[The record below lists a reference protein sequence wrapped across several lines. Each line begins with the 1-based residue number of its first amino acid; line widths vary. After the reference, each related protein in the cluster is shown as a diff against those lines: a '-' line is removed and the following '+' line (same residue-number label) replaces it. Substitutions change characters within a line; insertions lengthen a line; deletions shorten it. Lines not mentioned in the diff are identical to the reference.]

1 MTLRLVTGIISALLR
16 AVVYPVSG
24 RQVLP
29 ERLWD
34 PHYRLAV
41 GNVQLREQ
49 LGFVHRITLHE
60 KIIAFLVQ
68 AGRATVASI
77 AAKESQR
84 QSRPLTSCNMLLF
97 VADPLH
103 PSPTQT
109 WPSRRVRWQA
119 QHLCA
124 CQNEVLPQVGP

>member
-1 MTLRLVTGIISALLR
+1 MPACQGSELPSRDARVLPDLAQPVTEKLPGLLNLVCHGQTGLCRACGAGLVIASMTLRLVTGIISALLR

-29 ERLWD
+29 ERLRD
-34 PHYRLAV
+34 SHYRLAV

-68 AGRATVASI
+68 A
-77 AAKESQR
+77 
-84 QSRPLTSCNMLLF
+84 
-97 VADPLH
+97 
-103 PSPTQT
+103 
-109 WPSRRVRWQA
+109 W
-119 QHLCA
+119 
-124 CQNEVLPQVGP
+124 